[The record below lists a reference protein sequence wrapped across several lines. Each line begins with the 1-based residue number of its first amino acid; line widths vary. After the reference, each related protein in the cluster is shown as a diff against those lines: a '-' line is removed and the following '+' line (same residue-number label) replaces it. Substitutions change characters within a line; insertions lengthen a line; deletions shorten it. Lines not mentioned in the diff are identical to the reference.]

1 MKLKFKHSGH
11 LGDLIDSLAAVKVMT
26 EKSGEPCDFFI
37 PSDVPSV
44 YPPSARHPSGKVMVS
59 EPIFRFIE
67 PLLTHQSYIDRVHY
81 GPLAS
86 VPRDVVDL
94 DRFRTSGI
102 NLMAGFEP
110 VWYRQCMAM
119 PVPVEKPWLTV
130 SGAPLQQPGPE
141 IVVSRTLRFNNT
153 SINYSLLQPFK
164 SVGFVGLPEEYKHFT
179 QQHALTNVRHFT
191 VNNALEMARVMGA
204 CKLFVGNQS
213 FSFAIAEGMKIDRA
227 LEYFAPIPV
236 VIPIGGTCIE
246 FVSTAALAHF
256 LQNYFQRKLPPVP
269 ELNGRHVDIVP

>member
-11 LGDLIDSLAAVKVMT
+11 LGDLIYSLAAVKVMT

-130 SGAPLQQPGPE
+130 SGAPIQQPGPE

-179 QQHALTNVRHFT
+179 QQHALTN
-191 VNNALEMARVMGA
+191 A
-204 CKLFVGNQS
+204 
-213 FSFAIAEGMKIDRA
+213 
-227 LEYFAPIPV
+227 
-236 VIPIGGTCIE
+236 GT
-246 FVSTAALAHF
+246 S
-256 LQNYFQRKLPPVP
+256 P
-269 ELNGRHVDIVP
+269 

>member
-11 LGDLIDSLAAVKVMT
+11 LGNLIYSLAAVKVMT

-37 PSDVPSV
+37 PSDVPNL
-44 YPPSARHPSGKVMVS
+44 YPPSAHHPSGTVMVS

-67 PLLTHQSYIDRVHY
+67 PLLTHQSYIDQVIY

-86 VPRDVVDL
+86 IARDVVDL
-94 DRFRTSGI
+94 DQFRTSGI
-102 NLMAGFEP
+102 NLTAGFEP

-130 SGAPLQQPGPE
+130 SGAPIQQPGPE
-141 IVVSRTLRFNNT
+141 IVVSRTLRYNNT
-153 SINYSLLQPFK
+153 RINYGLLQPFEL
-164 SVGFVGLPEEYKHFT
+164 VGFVGLPEEYKHFIER
-179 QQHALTNVRHFT
+179 HALTNVRHFT

-204 CKLFVGNQS
+204 SKLFVGSQS
-213 FSFAIAEGMKIDRA
+213 FCFAIAEGMKINRA

-246 FVSTAALAHF
+246 YVSTPALAHF

-269 ELNGRHVDIVP
+269 ELNGGYVDIVP

>member
-11 LGDLIDSLAAVKVMT
+11 LGDLIYSLAAVKVMT

-130 SGAPLQQPGPE
+130 SGAPIQQPGPE

>member
-11 LGDLIDSLAAVKVMT
+11 LGDLIYSLAAVKVMT

-119 PVPVEKPWLTV
+119 PVPVGKPWLTV

>member
-1 MKLKFKHSGH
+1 MAGH
-11 LGDLIDSLAAVKVMT
+11 LGNLIYSLAAVKVMT

>member
-1 MKLKFKHSGH
+1 MAGH
-11 LGDLIDSLAAVKVMT
+11 LGNLIYSLAAVKVMT

-37 PSDVPSV
+37 PSDVPNL
-44 YPPSARHPSGKVMVS
+44 YPPSAHHPSGTVMVS

-67 PLLTHQSYIDRVHY
+67 PLLTHQSYIDQVIY

-86 VPRDVVDL
+86 IARDVVDL
-94 DRFRTSGI
+94 DQFRTSGI
-102 NLMAGFEP
+102 NLTAGFEP

-130 SGAPLQQPGPE
+130 SGAPIQQPGPE
-141 IVVSRTLRFNNT
+141 IVVSRTLRYNNT
-153 SINYSLLQPFK
+153 RINYGLLQPFE
-164 SVGFVGLPEEYKHFT
+164 SVGFVGLPEEYKHFIER
-179 QQHALTNVRHFT
+179 HALTNVRHFT

-204 CKLFVGNQS
+204 SKLFVGNQS
-213 FSFAIAEGMKIDRA
+213 FCFAIAEGMKINRA

-246 FVSTAALAHF
+246 YVSTPALAHF

-269 ELNGRHVDIVP
+269 ELNGGYVDIVP